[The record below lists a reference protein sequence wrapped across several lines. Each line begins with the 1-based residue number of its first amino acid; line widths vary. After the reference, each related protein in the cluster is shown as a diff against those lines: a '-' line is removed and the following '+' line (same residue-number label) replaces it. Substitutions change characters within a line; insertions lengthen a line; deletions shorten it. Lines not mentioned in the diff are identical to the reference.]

1 MEVNVEGHQRPN
13 VERRL
18 GFDLKAKEPL
28 KAEGLLSVCL
38 CVCCSE
44 CRVDGRNPRQGVKYK
59 DGW

>member
-1 MEVNVEGHQRPN
+1 MEGHQRPN

-44 CRVDGRNPRQGVKYK
+44 CRVDRRNPRQGVKYK